1 MGRSLRQT
9 ITSRTHS
16 DLPLVVWGR
25 RAPGVARQRREG
37 SSAWKAATSSGY
49 TGFSGL
55 AARSGMCRPWS
66 AKGSGGRGRGTRSAG
81 QLVHCRCRLVPP
93 LLVAGQRAS
102 ASGRRPARPASI
114 ASDRS
119 CASRNASLMPS
130 AAMHEHTAWPPASR
144 SVSGTAMQLTTRRA
158 PDNRAPTR
166 RYDWEFQVSVTAS
179 TAF

>member
-93 LLVAGQRAS
+93 LLVAGQRLGQRQA
-102 ASGRRPARPASI
+102 ACQAGVDCLGQELRVAECI
-114 ASDRS
+114 A
-119 CASRNASLMPS
+119 NAQRGD
-130 AAMHEHTAWPPASR
+130 A
-144 SVSGTAMQLTTRRA
+144 
-158 PDNRAPTR
+158 
-166 RYDWEFQVSVTAS
+166 
-179 TAF
+179 